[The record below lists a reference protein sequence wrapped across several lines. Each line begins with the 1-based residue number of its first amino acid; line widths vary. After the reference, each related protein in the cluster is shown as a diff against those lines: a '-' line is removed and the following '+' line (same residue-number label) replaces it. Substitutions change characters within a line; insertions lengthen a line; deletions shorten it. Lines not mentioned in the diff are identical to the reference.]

1 MTMAQPKTPTS
12 VVMSVVVPVF
22 NESENVFHTA
32 QAFREAFG
40 PAGVSYELIF
50 VNDGSTDDTAERIAE
65 LARTDPAVR
74 LEGYPVNTGR
84 GKALRTGLAA
94 ARGQF
99 VATIDADLSYRP
111 SAILDMMR
119 ALEQHPGDDFAV
131 GSPYAKD
138 GGVEGVPVMR
148 LLISRLGNAVLRR
161 FMPGDFHTFTGI
173 LRCYRR
179 GMVDRLVLESN
190 GKEVHLEILTKAL
203 VLGFQGLE
211 VPAVLRGRRRGR
223 SKFRFRQTAVKHLI
237 YGLHEKPMGVF
248 GLVGLAMLLIAV
260 GLGIYL
266 LVLSAMGIRVG
277 GRPLLAFVAFLGIAA
292 MLILGLGF
300 VSLQNVVLRNELFKI
315 ASQNKAIADRLD
327 RIEGGKGD
335 PR

>member
-1 MTMAQPKTPTS
+1 MNVTGAQVPSSPL
-12 VVMSVVVPVF
+12 MSVVVPVF

-32 QAFREAFG
+32 EAIRETFG
-40 PAGVSYELIF
+40 PVGMSYELVF

-65 LARTDPAVR
+65 LARTDPTVR
-74 LEGYPVNTGR
+74 LVGYAVNAGR

-111 SAILDMMR
+111 SAILDMMK
-119 ALEQHPGDDFAV
+119 ALEQNPAADFAV
-131 GSPYAKD
+131 GSPYAQG
-138 GGVEGVPVMR
+138 GGVEGVPVLR

-179 GMVDRLVLESN
+179 AMIDRLVLESN
-190 GKEVHLEILTKAL
+190 GKEIHLEILTKAL

-211 VPAVLRGRRRGR
+211 VPAVLRGRKRGR
-223 SKFRFRQTAVKHLI
+223 SKFRFRQTAVRHLV

-248 GLVGLAMLLIAV
+248 GLVGLAILLIAV

-266 LVLSAMGIRVG
+266 LILSAMGIPVG
-277 GRPLLAFVAFLGIAA
+277 GRPLLAFVVFLGVTA

-315 ASQNKAIADRLD
+315 SSQNKAITDRLD
-327 RIEGGKGD
+327 RIEGKGD
-335 PR
+335 SR